1 MGPTTQGT
9 ADSAAAPQSGAVRT
23 TAADDR
29 TAARARSPR
38 SVGSPASRAEARLN
52 ERLGRVLRQKRGPD
66 AVITGVLGAALP
78 FGLIGLAAHFLW
90 IVAIIIMA
98 LALGYT
104 VANSRRDRVP
114 YR

>member
-66 AVITGVLGAALP
+66 AVITEVLGALL